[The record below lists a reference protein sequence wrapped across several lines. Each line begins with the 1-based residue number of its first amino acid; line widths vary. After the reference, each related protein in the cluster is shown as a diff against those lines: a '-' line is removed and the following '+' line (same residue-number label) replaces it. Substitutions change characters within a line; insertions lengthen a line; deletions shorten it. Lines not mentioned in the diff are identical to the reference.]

1 MMIRILIVDD
11 HAIVREGLKHLLD
24 IEHDMQVAG
33 MAADA
38 ASAIRFT
45 LETPVDVIILDISMP
60 GKSGL
65 DLIKDLKQMQPDARI
80 LILSMYPEDRFALR
94 AVMAGASGYLTKEM
108 ASEEIVM
115 AIRKIHAGR
124 NYITNSLADKIA
136 DELQHPGAR
145 VPHALLSDREFEVF
159 CMLASGRPVVEIA
172 TALSISES
180 TVSTYRTRILQKM
193 NLKSNADLMHYA
205 IVNGLVD

>member
-1 MMIRILIVDD
+1 MIRILIVDD

-24 IEHDMQVAG
+24 IELDMRVAG

-38 ASAIRFT
+38 ASAIRFAI
-45 LETPVDVIILDISMP
+45 ETPVDVIVLDISMP

-65 DLIKDLKQMQPDARI
+65 DLIKDLKQVQPNARI

-115 AIRKIHAGR
+115 AIRKIHSGR

-145 VPHALLSDREFEVF
+145 VPHELLSDREFEVF
-159 CMLASGRPVVEIA
+159 CMLASGKPVVEIA
-172 TALSISES
+172 TALSVSES
-180 TVSTYRTRILQKM
+180 TVSTYRTRILHKM

>member
-1 MMIRILIVDD
+1 MIRILIVDD

-24 IEHDMQVAG
+24 IEQDMQVAG

-38 ASAIRFT
+38 ASAIRFS
-45 LETPVDVIILDISMP
+45 LETPLDLIILDISMP

-65 DLIKDLKQMQPDARI
+65 DLIKDLKQVQPKARI

-115 AIRKIHAGR
+115 AIRKIHSGR

-145 VPHALLSDREFEVF
+145 VPHELLSDREFEVF
-159 CMLASGRPVVEIA
+159 CMLASGKPVVVIA
-172 TALSISES
+172 TALSVSES

>member
-1 MMIRILIVDD
+1 MIRILIVDD

>member
-1 MMIRILIVDD
+1 MIRILIVDD

-24 IEHDMQVAG
+24 IEQDMQVAG

-38 ASAIRFT
+38 ASAIRFS
-45 LETPVDVIILDISMP
+45 LETPVDLIILDISMP

-65 DLIKDLKQMQPDARI
+65 DLIKDLKQVQPKARI

-115 AIRKIHAGR
+115 AIRKIHSGR

-145 VPHALLSDREFEVF
+145 VPHELLSDREFEVF
-159 CMLASGRPVVEIA
+159 CMLASGKPVVEIA
-172 TALSISES
+172 TALSVSES